1 MTYLNNS
8 YKGKKYIHLCFYSV
22 AKSSKCKGYYAR
34 DLQGQALYD
43 SKRIYDMQQAKRN
56 EAKRKHDDRHKQAG
70 RKNQQKVSSQLAADN
85 SAAHL
90 KNVNQQKEW
99 IQERSKRGTRTVSDY
114 VRKNFDVE
122 TDFETILD
130 ITRNADG
137 NYF

>member
-1 MTYLNNS
+1 MIQARLN
-8 YKGKKYIHLCFYSV
+8 Y
-22 AKSSKCKGYYAR
+22 
-34 DLQGQALYD
+34 DTEQG
-43 SKRIYDMQQAKRN
+43 KRN

-99 IQERSKRGTRTVSDY
+99 IHERSKRGARL
-114 VRKNFDVE
+114 KNFNVE
-122 TDFETILD
+122 TDFETIID

-137 NYF
+137 ECLNIY